1 MEDICALAAYCG
13 SSSGDDVNVN
23 LIPCPLR
30 YGYVA
35 KGIGMYWSFKPFHYV
50 DYAECVTGLFL
61 TFRVQD
67 VFMLGHIFSDK

>member
-1 MEDICALAAYCG
+1 MEDICALATYCG

-35 KGIGMYWSFKPFHYV
+35 KGIAMYWSFKPFN
-50 DYAECVTGLFL
+50 C
-61 TFRVQD
+61 
-67 VFMLGHIFSDK
+67 